1 MLEDFQYRDG
11 ELYAEEVPVSQ
22 LARKYGTPLFVYS
35 SKHFISQYRRLEDAL
50 AELDPNICYS
60 VKGNSNRAV
69 LEILAGLGA
78 GADVV
83 SGGELFRA
91 LQAGFDPRRIA
102 FAGVGKTVAEIEYAI
117 KEEILYFTVESEGEL
132 RRIGEC
138 AARLGKPARI
148 AIRVNPD
155 VDPKTH
161 KYTSTGKRENKFGID
176 IERAAA
182 AYADAAAMP
191 GIEIA
196 GIHMHLGSPIASIEP
211 YAQAIEKVAPLCREL
226 KTRHRTF
233 RHIDIGGGLSIP
245 YRPDDQPFDVE
256 GFAAMLKEKLAP
268 LGLELALE
276 PGRFI
281 SGNAGILV
289 SEVQYVKDNPFKKF
303 IIADAAMN
311 DLIRPPLYEAH
322 HEIIAVRQTEDTIF
336 GDVVGP
342 VCESGDFMAQERD
355 LPAVAEG
362 ELIAVMSAGA
372 YGFVMGSNYNS
383 RGRAPEV
390 LVDGKEERL
399 VRRRET
405 WEDLIACEMPGLE

>member
-1 MLEDFQYRDG
+1 MLEEFHYENG
-11 ELYAEEVPVSQ
+11 KLFAEAVPVAD
-22 LARKYGTPLFVYS
+22 LAQSYGTPLFIYS
-35 SKHFISQYRRLEDAL
+35 RKHLESQYRRLTAAL
-50 AELDPNICYS
+50 ADVAPTICYS

-69 LEILAGLGA
+69 LEVLAGLGA

-91 LQAGFDPRRIA
+91 LRAGFPAGKIA

-117 KEEILYFTVESEGEL
+117 SVGILYFTVESEGEL
-132 RRIGEC
+132 ERISEC
-138 AARLGKPARI
+138 AARLGKTARI

-161 KYTSTGKRENKFGID
+161 KYTSTGKKENKFGID
-176 IERAAA
+176 LARAEA
-182 AYADAAAMP
+182 AYATAAELP

-196 GIHMHLGSPIASIEP
+196 GVHMHLGSPISSIEP
-211 YAQAIEKVAPLCREL
+211 YAEAIEKVTPLCLMLKEL
-226 KTRHRTF
+226 HPVF
-233 RHIDIGGGLSIP
+233 RHLDIGGGLSIP
-245 YRPDDQPFDVE
+245 YRPDAPLFDVE
-256 GFAAMLKEKLAP
+256 GFAAMLKEKAAP
-268 LGLELALE
+268 LGLQLALE

-303 IIADAAMN
+303 VIADAAMN
-311 DLIRPPLYEAH
+311 DLIRPPLYQAH
-322 HEIIAVRQTEDTIF
+322 HEIIAVDETDATIF

-342 VCESGDFMAQERD
+342 ICESGDFMAQERE
-355 LPAVAEG
+355 LPAVAQG
-362 ELIAVMSAGA
+362 DLIAVLSAGA

-383 RGRAPEV
+383 RGRAAEV
-390 LVDGKEERL
+390 LVDGSQERL

-405 WEDLIACEMPGLE
+405 WEDLVACEEV